1 MDSIIS
7 IEEQALEKRKI
18 LNEAILSGDSQVQK
32 FYDDAVVF
40 VTGAS
45 GFIGKQLIEK
55 LMRSANIR
63 KIYVLV
69 RPKKGKSGLERVTK
83 ILEDP
88 VFTILRNDKPSFVDR
103 IVGIEGD
110 VSEINLGIDDKTWA
124 MLTNEVNVI
133 FHAAATVNF
142 VETIKMATLI
152 NIRGTREMLK
162 FAKSCTNIKSIVHV
176 STAYA
181 NATKNRV
188 KDEVKEDFYDSPIPP
203 DTLIDLAE
211 SVPVDT
217 LNDMMTPLTQDW
229 PNSYTFTKTVTEDL
243 INRHAR
249 DLPICIVRPA
259 IVTPALEEPM
269 PGWVDR
275 RNALGPSGVILGL
288 GLGVI
293 HVIVAKEEV
302 MMDFVP
308 VDLVNN
314 AIIAAGWET
323 YEKFN
328 SRNDKKISIYTVTA
342 TRNPMNL
349 QYIVNAVENLKYS
362 VVSKQAIWHCFGI
375 LTGYRFTYVILSW
388 LLHYIPALI
397 IDGCSILMGKK
408 PRLFKVYKLVDTLSA
423 VFEFFF
429 TNDWVFH
436 DANTLSLYNKLSDT
450 DKLLYNFDMA
460 SVDCSKKMFVFC
472 YGVKR
477 YIIQEDDADMEYASK
492 KQFWLRV
499 AHYTIFPL
507 YIYSLYKIMYIAF
520 GFIYQILTAICLYF

>member
-217 LNDMMTPLTQDW
+217 LNDMMTPLTQNW

-259 IVTPALEEPM
+259 IVLWNQLQAFSSSM
-269 PGWVDR
+269 V
-275 RNALGPSGVILGL
+275 
-288 GLGVI
+288 
-293 HVIVAKEEV
+293 
-302 MMDFVP
+302 
-308 VDLVNN
+308 LVQQ
-314 AIIAAGWET
+314 WE
-323 YEKFN
+323 
-328 SRNDKKISIYTVTA
+328 I
-342 TRNPMNL
+342 
-349 QYIVNAVENLKYS
+349 
-362 VVSKQAIWHCFGI
+362 
-375 LTGYRFTYVILSW
+375 
-388 LLHYIPALI
+388 
-397 IDGCSILMGKK
+397 
-408 PRLFKVYKLVDTLSA
+408 
-423 VFEFFF
+423 
-429 TNDWVFH
+429 
-436 DANTLSLYNKLSDT
+436 
-450 DKLLYNFDMA
+450 
-460 SVDCSKKMFVFC
+460 
-472 YGVKR
+472 
-477 YIIQEDDADMEYASK
+477 
-492 KQFWLRV
+492 
-499 AHYTIFPL
+499 
-507 YIYSLYKIMYIAF
+507 
-520 GFIYQILTAICLYF
+520 

>member
-1 MDSIIS
+1 MDSTIS

-32 FYDDAVVF
+32 LYDDAVVF
-40 VTGAS
+40 VTGGL

-55 LMRSANIR
+55 LLRSANI
-63 KIYVLV
+63 KKMYVLV
-69 RPKKGKSGLERVTK
+69 RPKKGKSGLERINK

-88 VFTILRNDKPSFVDR
+88 VFTILRNDNPSFVDK

-124 MLTNEVNVI
+124 MLTDEVNVI
-133 FHAAATVNF
+133 FHVAATVNF

-162 FAKSCTNIKSIVHV
+162 LAKSCTNIKSIVHV

-181 NATKNRV
+181 NATKNRI
-188 KDEVKEDFYDSPIPP
+188 KDEVKEDFYDSPILP
-203 DTLIDLAE
+203 DALIQLAE

-217 LNDMMTPLTQDW
+217 LNDMMTPLTRDW

-243 INRHAR
+243 IRRHAR

-293 HVIVAKEEV
+293 HALVAKEEV
-302 MMDFVP
+302 IMDLVP

-314 AIIAAGWET
+314 AIIATGWET
-323 YEKFN
+323 YEKFT
-328 SRNDKKISIYTVTA
+328 RGDKKITIYTVTA
-342 TRNPMNL
+342 TRNPMSN
-349 QYIVNAVENLKYS
+349 
-362 VVSKQAIWHCFGI
+362 
-375 LTGYRFTYVILSW
+375 
-388 LLHYIPALI
+388 
-397 IDGCSILMGKK
+397 M
-408 PRLFKVYKLVDTLSA
+408 
-423 VFEFFF
+423 
-429 TNDWVFH
+429 
-436 DANTLSLYNKLSDT
+436 
-450 DKLLYNFDMA
+450 
-460 SVDCSKKMFVFC
+460 
-472 YGVKR
+472 
-477 YIIQEDDADMEYASK
+477 
-492 KQFWLRV
+492 
-499 AHYTIFPL
+499 
-507 YIYSLYKIMYIAF
+507 
-520 GFIYQILTAICLYF
+520 